1 MESLLAKPVQTEP
14 NQTQAKDFEEISW
27 SITFSAQ
34 EQSVSLVKMELV
46 SNFETKAVLS
56 SVEITISPIDY

>member
-1 MESLLAKPVQTEP
+1 MESLLAEPVQTEP

-34 EQSVSLVKMELV
+34 EQSVSLVRMELV